1 MVFNKTKKIVRL
13 GAILIA
19 CALLGGADGMAN
31 EKEKN
36 TFILKEGNE
45 THITVDSMGPFFI
58 KIESNISTG
67 YSWSFQK
74 NTDETVIK
82 FMGLKEQDEEEE
94 GRDEQPVMGAPTY
107 ETFIFEA
114 LKPGK
119 TEVHLRY
126 HRPWE
131 KDVPPIKTR
140 RIFIG
145 VRGKG

>member
-1 MVFNKTKKIVRL
+1 MAFKKTKIIVRL

-19 CALLGGADGMAN
+19 CALLGGGDGMAN

-36 TFILKEGNE
+36 TFILKEGKD

-58 KIESNISTG
+58 KIESNITTG
-67 YSWSFQK
+67 YSWSLQK
-74 NTDETVIK
+74 NTDETVVK
-82 FMGLKEQDEEEE
+82 FNGLKEQDEEEE
-94 GRDEQPVMGAPTY
+94 GRDEQPLMGAPTY

-119 TEVHLRY
+119 TVVHLGYR
-126 HRPWE
+126 RPWE
-131 KDVPPIKTR
+131 KDVPPIKTHWVY
-140 RIFIG
+140 IE